1 MIPMGI
7 PGASIRGHLPAGL
20 ECNMQVINEKI
31 PFLSHIL
38 KKREISNVF
47 KEPKQFRGQAFG
59 ARGIG
64 MHGGTVINKEIT
76 YRISSY
82 M

>member
-1 MIPMGI
+1 MKIIAGMIMIPMGI

-20 ECNMQVINEKI
+20 ACNMQVINEKI

-47 KEPKQFRGQAFG
+47 KEPKQFRGKHSESS

-64 MHGGTVINKEIT
+64 MHGGTGN
-76 YRISSY
+76 
-82 M
+82 

>member
-38 KKREISNVF
+38 KKREISNVS
-47 KEPKQFRGQAFG
+47 KEPKQFRGKHLG
-59 ARGIG
+59 SSARGIG
-64 MHGGTVINKEIT
+64 MHGATGN
-76 YRISSY
+76 
-82 M
+82 

>member
-38 KKREISNVF
+38 KKREISNVS
-47 KEPKQFRGQAFG
+47 KEPKQFRGKHLG
-59 ARGIG
+59 SSARGIG
-64 MHGGTVINKEIT
+64 MHGGTGN
-76 YRISSY
+76 
-82 M
+82 